1 MKKKLEHIWYYY
13 KWYILAAALVILV
26 AANFVGELGQRRQ
39 PDGVVSIVTTS
50 QVPEE
55 TVEEIRTLF
64 ETLWGDRNQDGVTDV
79 EVNVYAYDG
88 MGYSGGSADDYAA
101 AAVHLAS
108 EIQAGTTDLFL
119 SDAEEL
125 MRQAERLQYYGA
137 FREGIDTET
146 EMDGLT
152 MLEQMK
158 NELANSRVIFITAYD
173 KIEYAAR
180 AIRLSAF
187 DFLMKPVKNEDLI
200 QSLDRAVQSM
210 DRENSKIEKQAKEQT
225 ILRRARFL
233 SALTAGSMEDIA
245 HAFSGFVTGIPQ
257 NYFFMIAETESHVT
271 EPISRMEFMTF
282 PENVEILN
290 VVLNHQ
296 LVMLCAMTG
305 ESGHWQ
311 STARSIAATLQEN
324 FLGLTVA
331 VSNLYSRPEDFYVA
345 YQECRCALLRH
356 DINGRTARV
365 EFAYDLEGD
374 ALKHT
379 RIEELDH
386 GCEKIAQHITDID
399 PERLWSMILKKS
411 GGNIRII
418 RTTLWLLCTKVI
430 RSKLEQHQWTEEA
443 DMIVYDITKI
453 TREQEARDWLLR
465 FLEEANRNTS
475 GQNHRSNLVRNVLEY
490 IRGHITDGLVL
501 EEVAKKFY
509 VSPNY
514 LSCIIHKETG
524 KTYRQHVIEAKM
536 TVAKQML
543 NDTRMRV
550 EDVAYAVGYENYIS
564 FYNVFKRIEHMSPSE
579 YRFQKWNGE
588 QL

>member
-1 MKKKLEHIWYYY
+1 
-13 KWYILAAALVILV
+13 
-26 AANFVGELGQRRQ
+26 
-39 PDGVVSIVTTS
+39 
-50 QVPEE
+50 
-55 TVEEIRTLF
+55 
-64 ETLWGDRNQDGVTDV
+64 
-79 EVNVYAYDG
+79 
-88 MGYSGGSADDYAA
+88 
-101 AAVHLAS
+101 
-108 EIQAGTTDLFL
+108 
-119 SDAEEL
+119 
-125 MRQAERLQYYGA
+125 
-137 FREGIDTET
+137 
-146 EMDGLT
+146 
-152 MLEQMK
+152 
-158 NELANSRVIFITAYD
+158 
-173 KIEYAAR
+173 
-180 AIRLSAF
+180 
-187 DFLMKPVKNEDLI
+187 MKPVKNEDLI

-290 VVLNHQ
+290 AVLNHQ

-331 VSNLYSRPEDFYVA
+331 VSNLYSRPENFYVA

-379 RIEELDH
+379 RIEELDQV
-386 GCEKIAQHITDID
+386 CEKIAQHITDID